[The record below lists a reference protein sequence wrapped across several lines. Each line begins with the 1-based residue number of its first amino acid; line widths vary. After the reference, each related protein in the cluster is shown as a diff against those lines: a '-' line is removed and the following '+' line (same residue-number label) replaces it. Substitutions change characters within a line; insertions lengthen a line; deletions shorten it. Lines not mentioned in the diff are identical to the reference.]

1 MLLLVNVD
9 DVSGEAIPHVIDG
22 LMARGALSAHVVQ
35 AITKKGRLDYLFF
48 VDAPEEQI
56 ERLAEFLASELG
68 TLGVRVFDPRHICFQ
83 YRVRQV
89 QLTVQA
95 GAKPVQALIRVKEI
109 LDQEEKRV
117 ISVKAECEDLRS
129 ALARLKQ
136 AGAEVSFTA
145 LKRLVE
151 QTVSGQK
158 DYSLQNIQ
166 IEYLP

>member
-22 LMARGALSAHVVQ
+22 LMTRGAKSAHVVQ

-48 VDAPEEQI
+48 VDAPEEQV

-89 QLTVQA
+89 QLTAQA
-95 GAKPVQALIRVKEI
+95 GARPVQALIRVKEV
-109 LDQEEKRV
+109 LDQEERV
-117 ISVKAECEDLRS
+117 ISVKAECKDLRS
-129 ALARLKQ
+129 ALARLEQ
-136 AGAEVSFTA
+136 AGVKVSFTA

-151 QTVSGQK
+151 QTVSGQQ